1 MAYTIQ
7 CSQTLSPEGA
17 AVRIKVF
24 VEEQGFQ
31 NEFDRWDENGCA
43 WHVLVQDGETPI
55 AAGGCARAEE
65 VCPRTH
71 RRDSRSIVGS
81 TSGSCW
87 FPHWTSE
94 AYAGIPLSLSAGAS
108 DRFYQKLGYA
118 LTEDYHMDEF
128 CPHVIC
134 IKSLKA

>member
-43 WHVLVQDGETPI
+43 
-55 AAGGCARAEE
+55 
-65 VCPRTH
+65 
-71 RRDSRSIVGS
+71 
-81 TSGSCW
+81 
-87 FPHWTSE
+87 
-94 AYAGIPLSLSAGAS
+94 
-108 DRFYQKLGYA
+108 
-118 LTEDYHMDEF
+118 
-128 CPHVIC
+128 
-134 IKSLKA
+134 